1 MVEDEGR
8 GGGRGRGCGG
18 GKGRPVEVCLVSAV
32 VQEGPM
38 HKSKCWMSV
47 AAQSKNATSLGARN
61 ANKRSVE
68 LGQLSWAI

>member
-1 MVEDEGR
+1 M
-8 GGGRGRGCGG
+8 
-18 GKGRPVEVCLVSAV
+18 SAV

-47 AAQSKNATSLGARN
+47 SAQSKNATSLGARN

>member
-1 MVEDEGR
+1 MREGGWE
-8 GGGRGRGCGG
+8 GGWEGEGLWGWEGSASGG
-18 GKGRPVEVCLVSAV
+18 LPGECCSARR
-32 VQEGPM
+32 PM